1 MAILPNFLEG
11 TAIGVLN
18 DVLSAFHS
26 NEGYASPNRYEV
38 NLFPPSTGKLGV
50 ASSIMN
56 TAASVIGQSPQGGD
70 ARGIGLRCE
79 SVTLPGINLATATDS
94 NIYGPT
100 RDIVEGVT
108 YAEEVAMTFSASSDL
123 EERVFFENWQ
133 RAAFD
138 PQTWNVGYYKDYTG
152 FVDIYL
158 LDKQDQR
165 RYGLKLWDVFPKSIN
180 GSDLSYG
187 SNNENL
193 KITVNMSF
201 RYWTPLDQN
210 QEGPNIMNNIIDT
223 VANGVSRQILSN
235 IPKVLRRL

>member
-26 NEGYASPNRYEV
+26 NEGYAQPNRYEV

-50 ASSIMN
+50 ASSLMN
-56 TAASVIGQSPQGGD
+56 AFASVIGQSPQGGD
-70 ARGIGLRCE
+70 ARGVGLRCE
-79 SVTLPGINLATATDS
+79 SVTLPGINLSTVQDA

-108 YAEEVAMTFSASSDL
+108 YAEEVAMTFQASSDL

-165 RYGLKLWDVFPKSIN
+165 RYGLKLWDAFPKSIN

-187 SNNENL
+187 SQNEIL
-193 KITVNMSF
+193 KISVNMSF

-210 QEGPNIMNNIIDT
+210 QNGPNIMNNIIDT
-223 VANGVSRQILSN
+223 VSNGVQRQILSN
-235 IPKVLRRL
+235 IPKVLRKL

>member
-26 NEGYASPNRYEV
+26 NEGYAQPNRYEV

-70 ARGIGLRCE
+70 ARGVGLRCE

-108 YAEEVAMTFSASSDL
+108 YAEEVAMTFAASSDL

-165 RYGLKLWDVFPKSIN
+165 RYGLKLWDAFPKSIN
-180 GSDLSYG
+180 GSDLSYR
-187 SNNENL
+187 SQNENL

>member
-108 YAEEVAMTFSASSDL
+108 YAEEVAMSFSASSDL

-180 GSDLSYG
+180 GSELSYG

>member
-1 MAILPNFLEG
+1 
-11 TAIGVLN
+11 
-18 DVLSAFHS
+18 
-26 NEGYASPNRYEV
+26 
-38 NLFPPSTGKLGV
+38 LFPPSAGKLGA
-50 ASSIMN
+50 ASSILN
-56 TAASVIGQSPQGGD
+56 AAASVIGQSPQGGD
-70 ARGIGLRCE
+70 ARGVGLRCE
-79 SVTLPGINLATATDS
+79 SVTLPGINLSTATDS

-108 YAEEVAMTFSASSDL
+108 YAEEVAMAFQASSDM

-210 QEGPNIMNNIIDT
+210 QEGPNILNNIVDT

-235 IPKVLRRL
+235 VPKVLRRL

>member
-108 YAEEVAMTFSASSDL
+108 YAEELAMTFSASSDL

-180 GSDLSYG
+180 GSELSYG

>member
-26 NEGYASPNRYEV
+26 NEGYAQPNRYEV
-38 NLFPPSTGKLGV
+38 NLFPPSTGKTG
-50 ASSIMN
+50 ASSSLMN
-56 TAASVIGQSPQGGD
+56 MSASLMGDPQGGGNGRD
-70 ARGIGLRCE
+70 VGLRCE

-108 YAEEVAMTFSASSDL
+108 YAEEVAMTFSASTDL
-123 EERVFFENWQ
+123 QERVFFETWQ
-133 RAAFD
+133 KQAYNPD
-138 PQTWNVGYYKDYTG
+138 TWNVGYYKDYVGT
-152 FVDIYL
+152 VEIYL
-158 LDKQDQR
+158 LDKQNQR
-165 RYGLKLWDVFPKSIN
+165 KYGLKLWDAFPKSIN

-187 SNNENL
+187 SFNENL
-193 KITVNMSF
+193 KTTVNMSF
-201 RYWTPLDQN
+201 RYWTPLDTNGQ
-210 QEGPNIMNNIIDT
+210 GPNILNNIIDT

-235 IPKVLRRL
+235 IPKVLRKL

>member
-1 MAILPNFLEG
+1 MAILPNFIEG

-26 NEGYASPNRYEV
+26 NEGYAQPNRYEV
-38 NLFPPSTGKLGV
+38 NLFPPSTGKLGA
-50 ASSIMN
+50 ASSILN
-56 TAASVIGQSPQGGD
+56 AAASVIGQSPQGGD
-70 ARGIGLRCE
+70 ARGVGLRCE
-79 SVTLPGINLATATDS
+79 SVTLPGINLATTTDS

-108 YAEEVAMTFSASSDL
+108 YAEEVAMTFQASSDL

-165 RYGLKLWDVFPKSIN
+165 RYGLKLWDAFPKSIN
-180 GSDLSYG
+180 GSDLSYE
-187 SNNENL
+187 SQNENL

-210 QEGPNIMNNIIDT
+210 QEGPNILNNIIDT
-223 VANGVSRQILSN
+223 VSNGVQRQILSN
-235 IPKVLRRL
+235 IPKVLRKL

>member
-26 NEGYASPNRYEV
+26 NQGYAQPNRYEV
-38 NLFPPSTGKLGV
+38 NIFPPSTGKLGL
-50 ASSIMN
+50 ASSLTNM
-56 TAASVIGQSPQGGD
+56 AASVIGQSPQGGN

-79 SVTLPGINLATATDS
+79 TVTLPGINLATIQDP
-94 NIYGPT
+94 NIYGPM

-108 YAEEVAMTFSASSDL
+108 YAEEVALTFQASSDL

-133 RAAFD
+133 RAAFN
-138 PQTWNVGYYKDYTG
+138 PQTWNIGYYNDYIG

-158 LDKQDQR
+158 LDKQNQR
-165 RYGLKLWDVFPKSIN
+165 RYGLKLWDAFPKSIN
-180 GSDLSYG
+180 GNDLSYG
-187 SNNENL
+187 SNNEIL

-201 RYWTPLDQN
+201 RYWTPLDIN
-210 QEGPNIMNNIIDT
+210 QTGPNILNKVIDT

-235 IPKVLRRL
+235 VPKVLRRL

>member
-123 EERVFFENWQ
+123 
-133 RAAFD
+133 
-138 PQTWNVGYYKDYTG
+138 
-152 FVDIYL
+152 
-158 LDKQDQR
+158 
-165 RYGLKLWDVFPKSIN
+165 
-180 GSDLSYG
+180 
-187 SNNENL
+187 
-193 KITVNMSF
+193 
-201 RYWTPLDQN
+201 
-210 QEGPNIMNNIIDT
+210 
-223 VANGVSRQILSN
+223 
-235 IPKVLRRL
+235 

>member
-1 MAILPNFLEG
+1 MPILPNFLEG

-18 DVLSAFHS
+18 DVVSAFHS
-26 NEGYASPNRYEV
+26 NEGYAQPNRYEV
-38 NLFPPSTGKLGV
+38 NLFPPSAGKIGGG
-50 ASSIMN
+50 SSLQN
-56 TAASVIGQSPQGGD
+56 PFQSVIGQSPQGGD
-70 ARGIGLRCE
+70 ARGVGLRCE
-79 SVTLPGINLATATDS
+79 SVTLPGINLSTIQDS

-100 RDIVEGVT
+100 RDIVDGVT
-108 YAEEVAMTFSASSDL
+108 YAEEVAMSFAASADL

-133 RAAFD
+133 RASFN
-138 PQTWNVGYYKDYTG
+138 PQTWNVGYYNDYIG

-165 RYGLKLWDVFPKSIN
+165 RYGLKLWDAFPKSIN

-201 RYWTPLDQN
+201 RYWAPLDQN
-210 QEGPNIMNNIIDT
+210 QDGPNILNNIIDT
-223 VANGVSRQILSN
+223 VADGVQRQILSN
-235 IPKVLRRL
+235 VPKVLRRL